1 MNKYIRNKKT
11 LNNFLDVD
19 KTIEDVDRAYKFW
32 LTEKYV
38 PDKEIRRRL
47 NVIADGIY
55 EYHSQVIF
63 DCTEDEILKEAQA
76 SLGLADLVYFIR
88 YYHRFVN

>member
-1 MNKYIRNKKT
+1 MKNYIRNKKT

-47 NVIADGIY
+47 NVIADGVY
-55 EYHSQVIF
+55 EYHSQFIL
-63 DCTEDEILKEAQA
+63 DCTKEAQA

-88 YYHRFVN
+88 YYHRFVNEKE